1 MSAREVTLLGG
12 SPWGFRMHGGRDL
25 HQPLRISRTKKEVC
39 LIGSIIMVHTSYAH
53 WACLPSTYRNKARS
67 VRNIGG
73 EAFEKRGET
82 CNDEKKEKEIEEGGG
97 VGGKGEEG
105 RGRGGRGGR
114 GGGGGGGG
122 GKEDDELALSTSTR
136 RTS

>member
-1 MSAREVTLLGG
+1 
-12 SPWGFRMHGGRDL
+12 
-25 HQPLRISRTKKEVC
+25 
-39 LIGSIIMVHTSYAH
+39 MVHTSYAH
-53 WACLPSTYRNKARS
+53 WACLPSTYRNKATGRWWLATSRPLSELTASVARS

-105 RGRGGRGGR
+105 RGRGGGGE
-114 GGGGGGGG
+114 GGGGGG